1 MFLIYS
7 PLTEKYRNKA
17 KKRICFQMLP
27 KVPNALDDHLQRVKL
42 MSLQPLHASK
52 VLAIRMMFC
61 SSHPVTPT
69 KKWNLPK
76 TKAPKSPPPRLLDS
90 KQP

>member
-27 KVPNALDDHLQRVKL
+27 KVPNALDDHLQRAKL
-42 MSLQPLHASK
+42 MSLQPLHTCK
-52 VLAIRMMFC
+52 MM
-61 SSHPVTPT
+61 
-69 KKWNLPK
+69 
-76 TKAPKSPPPRLLDS
+76 
-90 KQP
+90 